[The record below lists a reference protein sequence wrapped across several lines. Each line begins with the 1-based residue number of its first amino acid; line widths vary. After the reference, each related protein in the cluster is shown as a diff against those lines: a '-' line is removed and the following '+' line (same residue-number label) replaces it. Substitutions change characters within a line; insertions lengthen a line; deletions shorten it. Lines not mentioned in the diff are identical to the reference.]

1 MPTVAPPAKVLVTGA
16 SGYIAAWACK
26 TLLDKGY
33 SVVGTVRS
41 DSKGEKLKE
50 LFKSYNDKFSYVIVE
65 EISKDGAFDKAVV
78 GVDAVQHTA
87 SPLTFEADDP
97 QELIGPAVKGTTGIL
112 ESIKAYAPTVKRVVL
127 TSSVGSIYHQ
137 KTPPVFDESDWN
149 VDAPKAVEKFG
160 RHAPGPVKYGASK
173 VLAERAAWEFMD
185 KNKDSIDF
193 DLVAIN
199 PSFVWG
205 PLVGPVKSEKELNGT
220 INFFRVNTS
229 IRDPAPTRE
238 QLTAPGN
245 CVDVRD
251 VALAHTLA
259 LSNPEAA
266 GERFIVNSGSYTY
279 QDILDLIHE
288 HGDHPD
294 VPKGFPGAGKDVP
307 RPAFL
312 SAKAEKTFGIKFR
325 SLQEITVDTLTSLRE
340 NGL

>member
-1 MPTVAPPAKVLVTGA
+1 MPIVAPPAKVLVTGA

-33 SVVGTVRS
+33 AVVGTVRS
-41 DSKGEKLKE
+41 DSKGERLKE
-50 LFKSYNDKFSYVIVE
+50 IFKDYGDKFTYAIVE
-65 EISKDGAFDKAVV
+65 DISEDGAFDKAVL

-112 ESIKAYAPTVKRVVL
+112 ESIKAHGPGVKRVVL

-149 VDAPKAVEKFG
+149 VDAPKAVEQFG
-160 RHAPGPVKYGASK
+160 RNAPGPVKYGASK

-185 KNKDSIDF
+185 KNKGSISF

-205 PLVGPVKSEKELNGT
+205 PLVSPVKSEKELNGT
-220 INFFRVNTS
+220 INFFRGYTS

-266 GERFIVNSGSYTY
+266 GERFIINSGSYTY

-307 RPAFL
+307 RPSYL
-312 SAKAEKTFGIKFR
+312 NTKAEKTFGIKFR
-325 SLQEITVDTLTSLRE
+325 PLQEIAVDTLTSLRE

>member
-1 MPTVAPPAKVLVTGA
+1 MSIVTPPAKVLVTGA
-16 SGYIAAWACK
+16 SGYIALWVCK

-50 LFKSYNDKFSYVIVE
+50 LFKNYDDKFSYVIVE
-65 EISKDGAFDKAVV
+65 DISKDGAFDKAVV
-78 GVDAVQHTA
+78 GVDAVQHMA
-87 SPLTFEADDP
+87 SPVTFGADNP
-97 QELIGPAVKGTTGIL
+97 QDLIVPAVKGTTGIL

-127 TSSVGSIYHQ
+127 TSSIASIRHE

-149 VDAPKAVEKFG
+149 VDAPKAVEKLG
-160 RHAPGPVKYGASK
+160 RNAPGPVKYGASK

-185 KNKDSIDF
+185 KNKVLINF

-205 PLVGPVKSEKELNGT
+205 PPVGPVRSKKELNETLILFRNHTT
-220 INFFRVNTS
+220 IK
-229 IRDPAPTRE
+229 DPALTRE
-238 QLTAPGN
+238 QLNSSAN

-251 VALAHTLA
+251 VALVHTLA
-259 LSNPEAA
+259 LTNPEAA
-266 GERFIVNSGSYTY
+266 GERFIANSSSYTY

-312 SAKAEKTFGIKFR
+312 NAKAEKTFGIKFR
-325 SLQEITVDTLTSLRE
+325 PLQEIAIDTLTALRE

>member
-1 MPTVAPPAKVLVTGA
+1 MPIVAPPAKVLVTGA

-50 LFKSYNDKFSYVIVE
+50 LFKDYGDKFSYAIE
-65 EISKDGAFDKAVV
+65 GAFDEAVV

-87 SPLTFEADDP
+87 SPVTFAADDP
-97 QELIGPAVKGTTGIL
+97 QELIGPAVKGTTSIL
-112 ESIKAYAPTVKRVVL
+112 ESVKAYAPGVKRVVL

-149 VDAPKAVEKFG
+149 VDAPKAIEKFG
-160 RHAPGPVKYGASK
+160 RNAPGPVKYGASK
-173 VLAERAAWEFMD
+173 VLAERAAWDFMD
-185 KNKDSIDF
+185 RNKDSINF

-205 PLVGPVKSEKELNGT
+205 PLVGPIKSEKELNGT
-220 INFFRVNTS
+220 VTFFRGYTS

-259 LSNPEAA
+259 LSSPEAG
-266 GERFIVNSGSYTY
+266 GERFIIDSGSYTY

-307 RPAFL
+307 RATYL
-312 SAKAEKTFGIKFR
+312 NAKAEKTFGIKFR
-325 SLQEITVDTLTSLRE
+325 PLQEIAVDTVTYLRE